1 MMQFFHLVNTK
12 VSLVIAYAAFNLP
25 FVVWMMRG
33 FFIEIPKELEEAAM
47 VDGSTRM
54 VALWK
59 IILPIAKSGIIA
71 TAIFTLIMSWNEFL
85 FALILTQTRASAT
98 LSIGVASRVTE
109 YEILWGQ
116 MSAAGVIAIT
126 PVLIFAFLV
135 QKYLVRGMSFGA
147 IKG

>member
-1 MMQFFHLVNTK
+1 M
-12 VSLVIAYAAFNLP
+12 IAYTAFNLP

-85 FALILTQTRASAT
+85 FGENS
-98 LSIGVASRVTE
+98 VN
-109 YEILWGQ
+109 
-116 MSAAGVIAIT
+116 
-126 PVLIFAFLV
+126 
-135 QKYLVRGMSFGA
+135 
-147 IKG
+147 